1 MKLIRNRKMLQ
12 AKRRRYSHLMQS
24 FRATIHEGAQ
34 EMAKLDAIID
44 WLAENCVYMASMAF
58 PFSGEKEEDMKKQFL
73 EEAEQ
78 AAREGRKWGEM
89 PKAAMEKSYA
99 E

>member
-12 AKRRRYSHLMQS
+12 AKRRRYSHLIQS

-34 EMAKLDAIID
+34 EMAKRDAMIAWLAKQLDEYGEFSPLDAPCHNGCCPMESTISC
-44 WLAENCVYMASMAF
+44 AEC
-58 PFSGEKEEDMKKQFL
+58 
-73 EEAEQ
+73 
-78 AAREGRKWGEM
+78 WI
-89 PKAAMEKSYA
+89 KAAEKAVQDA

>member
-34 EMAKLDAIID
+34 EMAKQEAMID
-44 WLAENCVYMASMAF
+44 WLAKAC
-58 PFSGEKEEDMKKQFL
+58 EELSITLCEYPEFQCPKLKSDWIR
-73 EEAEQ
+73 EAE
-78 AAREGRKWGEM
+78 
-89 PKAAMEKSYA
+89 KAVHDADGK
-99 E
+99 

>member
-12 AKRRRYSHLMQS
+12 AKHRRYSHLMWS

-34 EMAKLDAIID
+34 EMVKKDAMIEWLAQACEELSAKLCEYPEFQCPKLKSD
-44 WLAENCVYMASMAF
+44 WIR
-58 PFSGEKEEDMKKQFL
+58 
-73 EEAEQ
+73 EAE
-78 AAREGRKWGEM
+78 
-89 PKAAMEKSYA
+89 KAVQDA

>member
-34 EMAKLDAIID
+34 EMAKLDAMIE
-44 WLAENCVYMASMAF
+44 WLAKAC
-58 PFSGEKEEDMKKQFL
+58 EELSFMLCEYPEFQCPKLKSDWIR
-73 EEAEQ
+73 EAE
-78 AAREGRKWGEM
+78 
-89 PKAAMEKSYA
+89 KAVQDA